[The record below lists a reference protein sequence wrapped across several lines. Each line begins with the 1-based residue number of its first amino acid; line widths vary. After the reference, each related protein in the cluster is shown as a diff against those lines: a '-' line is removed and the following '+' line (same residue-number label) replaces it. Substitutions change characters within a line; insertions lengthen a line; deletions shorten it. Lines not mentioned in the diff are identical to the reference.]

1 MTSQTLHMS
10 TDMQSLKYFLVS
22 FSMISLIAGSLSA
35 SAAPDAKGYAPWV
48 GNTLEGTR
56 CAGRAQGYGP
66 YDYTQ
71 RAALAHNL
79 SIVENFHFTPN
90 VEYLRKGENGS
101 IPGDID
107 YTLSAWPNHH
117 RALNSISRFDLGG
130 YKTKRSVPKID
141 VECYFQRAIAFSPN
155 DSIPYMLYAI
165 YLHKSNEKELALP
178 QYEAA
183 IALVPNDPQLQ
194 YNFALLLVD
203 MGDFKRAKGFAN
215 VLYDNDFPLP
225 GLKRKLQ
232 SSGHWESE
240 TSPIN

>member
-1 MTSQTLHMS
+1 
-10 TDMQSLKYFLVS
+10 MQSLKYYFTS
-22 FSMISLIAGSLSA
+22 FSLISLMLGAFPLSA
-35 SAAPDAKGYAPWV
+35 TAAKGFAPWV
-48 GNTLEGTR
+48 GYTFQETP
-56 CAGRAQGYGP
+56 CVGRKQGYGP

-71 RAALAHNL
+71 RAALAQNL

-90 VEYLRKGENGS
+90 VENLRKGENGS

-117 RALNSISRFDLGG
+117 RALNAISRFDLDG
-130 YKTKRSVPKID
+130 YKTQKAYPIVP

-165 YLHKSNEKELALP
+165 YLHKSGRKDLAMA
-178 QYEAA
+178 QYETAE
-183 IALVPNDPQLQ
+183 ALVPNDPQLQ

-203 MGDFKRAKGFAN
+203 MGDFERAKNYADI
-215 VLYDNDFPLP
+215 LYSNDFPLP

-232 SSGHWESE
+232 SSDHWDNHATAPE
-240 TSPIN
+240 